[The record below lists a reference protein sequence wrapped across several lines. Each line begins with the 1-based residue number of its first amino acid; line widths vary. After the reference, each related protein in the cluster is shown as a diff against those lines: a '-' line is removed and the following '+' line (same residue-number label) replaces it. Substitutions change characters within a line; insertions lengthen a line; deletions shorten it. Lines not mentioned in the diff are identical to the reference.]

1 MSRAFYKIARH
12 YPPPTCSPEQ
22 MQKNIAT
29 HSWETHDFTDRAE
42 YDPSW
47 SPVIM
52 CTKCHWLRYTNS
64 GSHDSVQSMWPCGE
78 CPPWIPFDEYL
89 DSLN

>member
-12 YPPPTCSPEQ
+12 YPLPTCSPEQ